1 MHAIDPATLV
11 VVITLLAVLLAA
23 IMLTMRTSFPRT
35 IGGLDQ
41 WAAATVLVIV
51 AAALFI
57 LRNTPPFFHVTL
69 ANGFMLLAMICMAAG
84 MLRMFRLRLPPRRP
98 VVAAAAGITLA
109 MAWYTYVQPS
119 FQARL
124 FIMSLLGAC
133 AFGYMSWLPLR
144 HGRRGIGSFV
154 TAFAFGLTALSCL
167 VRLSTLVIRV
177 DDPAGLFDP
186 GTLQVIYLATFN
198 VTLLIATVGFIL
210 MANEQLRD
218 ILEFSAAHDALTGS
232 LNRSAFFKRANAEFE
247 RSRRHARPLSIALMD
262 LDHFKRIN
270 DGHGHLVGDR
280 VLVDFCAAVRAALR
294 PGDVLGRYGG
304 EEFVALLPG
313 ATREEAAAAMR
324 RLLDAVRPGPGLPPY
339 AFSIGYAALEPGMAG
354 IDDLLIAADEALYRA
369 KENGRGRAEAGGR
382 KEA

>member
-35 IGGLDQ
+35 IGGIDQ
-41 WAAATVLVIV
+41 WSAATVLVIV
-51 AAALFI
+51 AAALFT
-57 LRNTPPFFHVTL
+57 LRKTPPFFHVTL
-69 ANGFMLLAMICMAAG
+69 ANGFMLLAMIYMASG

-98 VVAAAAGITLA
+98 VLAAAAGITLA

-124 FIMSLLGAC
+124 FIMALLGVC

-144 HGRRGIGSFV
+144 HGRRGIGSLV

-167 VRLSTLVIRV
+167 VRLSTLMIRV
-177 DDPAGLFDP
+177 DDPGGLFDP

-218 ILEFSAAHDALTGS
+218 TLEFSATHDALTGV
-232 LNRSAFFKRANAEFE
+232 LNRGAFFERANTEFE
-247 RSRRHARPLSIALMD
+247 RSRRDARPLAIALMD
-262 LDHFKRIN
+262 LDHFKQIN
-270 DGHGHLVGDR
+270 DKHGHQAGDR
-280 VLVDFCAAVRAALR
+280 VLVDFCTTVRAALR
-294 PGDVLGRYGG
+294 PGDFLGRYGG
-304 EEFVALLPG
+304 EEFIVLLPD
-313 ATREEAAAAMR
+313 ATHAEAAAAMQ
-324 RLLDAVRPGPGLPPY
+324 RLLDTVRPGLDLPLY
-339 AFSIGYAALEPGMAG
+339 TFSIGYAALEPGTAG
-354 IDDLLIAADEALYRA
+354 IDDLLIAADKALYQA
-369 KENGRGRAEAGGR
+369 KENGRGRAEAGG
-382 KEA
+382 APGA